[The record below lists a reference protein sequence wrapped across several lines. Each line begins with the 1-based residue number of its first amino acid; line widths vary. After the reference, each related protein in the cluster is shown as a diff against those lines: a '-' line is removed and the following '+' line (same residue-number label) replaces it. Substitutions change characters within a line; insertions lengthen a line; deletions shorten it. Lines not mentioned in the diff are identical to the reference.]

1 MKVSQAF
8 LPLLPLVL
16 LIISP
21 GEVLALDGSSGGT
34 SGSGSAGEGDD
45 DAAVATTPSST
56 AIATADTTTTTTT
69 TTTAVIATLPAG
81 VAALVASAQSD

>member
-16 LIISP
+16 LIIPP
-21 GEVLALDGSSGGT
+21 GEVLALDGSSGGA

-45 DAAVATTPSST
+45 DAAVSRTGAGN
-56 AIATADTTTTTTT
+56 ALIVALAN
-69 TTTAVIATLPAG
+69 TLSYFRICTSY
-81 VAALVASAQSD
+81 V